1 MMLNIFS
8 CAFYYLVFSL
18 GKHLLLCLPVFLLG
32 DHFLNVDVESSLYI
46 PDINPLSDRY
56 FAHILFQ
63 SVAHLFSLNL
73 KIQQ

>member
-1 MMLNIFS
+1 MCFLLSCIFFGEAS
-8 CAFYYLVFSL
+8 T
-18 GKHLLLCLPVFLLG
+18 LLCLPVFLLG

-63 SVAHLFSLNL
+63 SVAHLFSLN
-73 KIQQ
+73 